1 MRVRAPTHPT
11 LMISLARALPLL
23 LAPAALS
30 NTVADYRFAPE
41 EGSEVTIEFRQVF
54 QVELVDM
61 TLSFNG
67 EEIDI
72 SEMGVPEFQL
82 LDEEELSIRDTFVTV
97 GDDRPAVVHRAFDEL
112 TKMSKQSG
120 SSPDGEE
127 HSTEDPGESELE
139 GTTVVFTWD
148 ADEEEYV
155 PTFLEE
161 DGDEDL
167 LVDLAFQ
174 GYLWDALPDGE
185 VEEGDRW
192 EVGADFFDVLSEP
205 CGDLHF
211 VLESED
217 GEDEDDDWGEQFSDN
232 LEGEFYVTYA
242 GTRDE
247 DGVTVAVFTLEAEVS
262 TEIVKEEEIDEE
274 IQGESISGTT
284 SSTFSFDFEM
294 EGELLWNIAANRPYH
309 VTFNGD
315 VEFEID
321 QESEVETPG
330 GELTQTQVQMFEGTV
345 ELTTSYE

>member
-1 MRVRAPTHPT
+1 
-11 LMISLARALPLL
+11 MISLARALPLL

-30 NTVADYRFAPE
+30 TTVADYRFTPE

-67 EEIDI
+67 EEIDLG
-72 SEMGVPEFQL
+72 EMGTPEFEL
-82 LDEEELSIRDTFVTV
+82 FDEEELSIRDSFVKV
-97 GDDRPAVVHRAFDEL
+97 GEDRPSVVHRSYDEL
-112 TKMSKQSG
+112 AKMSRQSG
-120 SSPDGEE
+120 SGPDGEE
-127 HSTEDPGESELE
+127 HTMEDPGESDLE

-148 ADEEEYV
+148 ADEETYV
-155 PTFLEE
+155 PSFLDE

-167 LVDLAFQ
+167 LEDLEFQ
-174 GYLWDALPDGE
+174 GYLWDVLPDGE

-192 EVGADFFDVLSEP
+192 EVDATFFDVLSEP

-217 GEDEDDDWGEQFSDN
+217 GEDEDDDWGEQFNDN
-232 LEGEFYVTYA
+232 LEGEFYVTFA

-247 DGVTVAVFTLEAEVS
+247 DGVQVAVFTLEAEVS
-262 TEIVKEEEIDEE
+262 TEIVKEEEIDDE

-309 VTFNGD
+309 VTFSGD

-330 GELTQTQVQMFEGTV
+330 GELTQTQIQTFEGTV
-345 ELTTSYE
+345 ELTTSYQ